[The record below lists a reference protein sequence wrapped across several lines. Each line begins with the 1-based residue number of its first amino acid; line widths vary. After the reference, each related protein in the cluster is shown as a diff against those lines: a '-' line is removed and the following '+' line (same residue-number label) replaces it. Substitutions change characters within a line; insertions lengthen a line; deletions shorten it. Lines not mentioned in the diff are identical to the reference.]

1 MVKKIQGNF
10 DVDNFEIILS
20 KLGKFFDILY
30 SEGSLYIAL
39 RDYSN
44 KDIENTEIKK
54 YLKPARN
61 FVVKEIVPDTLVQE
75 SQMVQDWCRE
85 KAVKIERQKYEE
97 EQQVKLQNVMKA
109 VDEMER
115 RLEERSRAL
124 NKEKKGGEIDSART
138 EKKRKTKEG
147 A

>member
-97 EQQVKLQNVMKA
+97 EQ
-109 VDEMER
+109 
-115 RLEERSRAL
+115 
-124 NKEKKGGEIDSART
+124 
-138 EKKRKTKEG
+138 
-147 A
+147 